1 MTRNP
6 GKLGRKKSIMSIGL
20 IGILLVV
27 GVWGA
32 LSGTFRGANADNAS
46 QAPTSGIA
54 LTAPVSPLL
63 FGANI
68 DWQIAGNPSAVAR
81 LHVQTIRMGDGPNFA
96 SNLRAIKQMGLA
108 PLVIIHGCGVAD
120 PSQRATVDTNM
131 VQTVQQIFG
140 GANARVYYE
149 LGNEN
154 DLQCGLSP
162 SAYTNMWNTLIPSL
176 KQLAPNSWFGG
187 PVNFQQNPPYVAYFV
202 HNATP
207 KPDFVS
213 WHEYT
218 CGSGSPDSYCL
229 QHIDNWTTHITDTN
243 NAITA
248 NGDPVPPI
256 MITEWNYAPDSG
268 VMNDNKHND
277 PVFMSQWTTK
287 ALQTLAASHVFASYH
302 FNVSSATPLIGSAQ
316 GQTFQTMY
324 EQMMLGGQQ
333 PTPTPTVTP
342 GQTPTQPAASP
353 TKDPQPAASS
363 IQDPQPTASSTQ
375 DPQPIIV
382 PNTALAFSFEDGTT
396 DGWRGHGAQI
406 TGVQN
411 SSAVAFDGKQ
421 SLQVTLQSVGA
432 DDFPYVSV
440 GRSGLTNYPQAG
452 QTITAYVYLPA
463 NSGSL
468 TAKLFIMDN
477 QFHWL
482 SGNMNRL
489 SPGKWNRLTY
499 AVPSNVSGQLLQLG
513 IQFSTLGNTAI
524 STDVYVD
531 AVGWS

>member
-1 MTRNP
+1 MTRNS
-6 GKLGRKKSIMSIGL
+6 GKLGSKKRIVSIGL

-27 GVWGA
+27 GVWGV
-32 LSGTFRGANADNAS
+32 LGGTFRGANADNS
-46 QAPTSGIA
+46 TSGIA
-54 LTAPVSPLL
+54 LTASISPLL

-68 DWQIAGNPSAVAR
+68 DWQIAGKPSAVAR
-81 LHVQTIRMGDGPNFA
+81 LHIQTIRMGDGPHFV
-96 SNLRAIKQMGLA
+96 SNLQAIKNMGLA

-120 PSQRATVDTNM
+120 PIQRATVDTNM
-131 VQTVQQIFG
+131 VKTAQQIFG

-154 DLQCGLSP
+154 DLQCGLSA

-176 KQLAPNSWFGG
+176 KPLAPNSWFGG
-187 PVNFQQNPPYVAYFV
+187 PVNFQRNPPYVAYFV

-287 ALQTLAASHVFASYH
+287 ALQTLAANHVFASYH
-302 FNVSSATPLIGSAQ
+302 FNVSSATPLIGGIQ
-316 GQTFQTMY
+316 GQAFQTVY

-342 GQTPTQPAASP
+342 GQTPTQSIASP
-353 TKDPQPAASS
+353 SP
-363 IQDPQPTASSTQ
+363 DPQPTANPSPDPQPTTSSSQ
-375 DPQPIIV
+375 DPQPITV

-421 SLQVTLQSVGA
+421 SLQVTLQGVDAS
-432 DDFPYVSV
+432 DFPYVSV
-440 GRSGLTNYPQAG
+440 GRSGLTIYPQAG
-452 QTITAYVYLPA
+452 QTITAYVYLPG
-463 NSGSL
+463 NPVSV
-468 TAKLFIMDN
+468 TAKLFVMDN
-477 QFHWL
+477 KYHWL

-499 AVPSNVSGQLLQLG
+499 TMPSNVSGQILQLG
-513 IQFSTLGNTAI
+513 IQFSTLGNTAT
-524 STDVYVD
+524 STNVYVD